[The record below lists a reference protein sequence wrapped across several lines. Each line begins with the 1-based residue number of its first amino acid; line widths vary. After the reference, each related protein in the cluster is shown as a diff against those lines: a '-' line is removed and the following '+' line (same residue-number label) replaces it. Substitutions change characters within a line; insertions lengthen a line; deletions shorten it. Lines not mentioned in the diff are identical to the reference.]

1 MANVEDGNILWDTK
15 SVLQDLHQSVMM
27 TMKTQGNKSF
37 TGVEMM
43 KMCEKLKKK
52 TSSHRDGFKVM
63 LNLIHAIEMRS

>member
-37 TGVEMM
+37 TSVEMM
-43 KMCEKLKKK
+43 MFEKL
-52 TSSHRDGFKVM
+52 
-63 LNLIHAIEMRS
+63 